1 MILPLLKPAMTSAG
15 IFVLVTT
22 WQEFVIAS
30 SLMNDSSAY
39 PLTVG
44 LQNLSTQYSTDYGGI
59 MAGSVITALPVI
71 IIFAVFQKQFVQTVT
86 GGVKA

>member
-1 MILPLLKPAMTSAG
+1 MAGVRDRIIAHETIRPAY
-15 IFVLVTT
+15 I
-22 WQEFVIAS
+22 
-30 SLMNDSSAY
+30 
-39 PLTVG
+39 LTVG